1 MAAVDRFKL
10 MGIEPEAGVRRRR
23 GRVLGQKGVDS
34 HCYHLMSRTC
44 GGEIW
49 FDDVEKEAMVKLI
62 GKMSRFCGIEVLTYC
77 VMGNHF
83 HVLVRVPDKERWMLQ
98 FEGTAGEERLLEHL
112 GLFYSRPFMEALR
125 SQLGEDR
132 RMGDEAAAQARLGTF
147 KERLCD
153 VSGFMKELK
162 TRYTKWY
169 NKRHERRGTLWME
182 RFKSV
187 LIEDKREKT
196 GMGEDALRVMGLYI
210 DLNPVRAGLVE
221 DPKDYRWSGYGAA
234 MGGEKGARKG
244 IMELTGLR
252 SWVKAGEVWR
262 MWLYGEGLERKAER
276 PGVEGQEGPGARR
289 GVDGEERVKVLAERG
304 KMGLGEMLRCRVRYF
319 SDGVVMGSREF
330 VRGYRQRGEEDER
343 KVPRV
348 RELER
353 GAGLHVMRQ
362 LRVEA
367 VARRSTQDGGGKIR

>member
-1 MAAVDRFKL
+1 M
-10 MGIEPEAGVRRRR
+10 
-23 GRVLGQKGVDS
+23 
-34 HCYHLMSRTC
+34 
-44 GGEIW
+44 
-49 FDDVEKEAMVKLI
+49 
-62 GKMSRFCGIEVLTYC
+62 
-77 VMGNHF
+77 
-83 HVLVRVPDKERWMLQ
+83 
-98 FEGTAGEERLLEHL
+98 
-112 GLFYSRPFMEALR
+112 
-125 SQLGEDR
+125 
-132 RMGDEAAAQARLGTF
+132 
-147 KERLCD
+147 
-153 VSGFMKELK
+153 
-162 TRYTKWY
+162 
-169 NKRHERRGTLWME
+169 
-182 RFKSV
+182 
-187 LIEDKREKT
+187 
-196 GMGEDALRVMGLYI
+196 RVMGLYI

-276 PGVEGQEGPGARR
+276 PGVEGQAGPGARR

-367 VARRSTQDGGGKIR
+367 VVRRSVGES